1 MSIFKR
7 IFGICE
13 TKPPEDAESWNYSG
27 GRINIDL
34 NLVPE
39 LSQPGSAVRLEGD
52 DLPERILVVHGN
64 DGRFYAFK
72 NECQHKGR
80 RIDPFPDTFSLR
92 CCSVSKATY
101 HYSGEVISGPAEGP
115 LEKYLTHEE
124 NGKLVILLS

>member
-1 MSIFKR
+1 MGIFKR

-34 NLVPE
+34 NRVPE
-39 LSQPGSAVRLEGD
+39 LSKPGSAIRLEGD

-64 DGRFYAFK
+64 DGKFYAFK

-92 CCSVSKATY
+92 CCSISKATY
-101 HYSGEVISGPAEGP
+101 DYSGKVISGPAEGP
-115 LEKYLTHEE
+115 LEKYLTHTE
-124 NGKLVILLS
+124 NGKLVVLLA